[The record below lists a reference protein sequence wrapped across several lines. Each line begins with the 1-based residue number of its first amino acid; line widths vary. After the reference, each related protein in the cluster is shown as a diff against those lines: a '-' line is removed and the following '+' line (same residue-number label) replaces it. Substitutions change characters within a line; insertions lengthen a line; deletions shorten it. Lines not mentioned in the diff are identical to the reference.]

1 MGASARVEKREEA
14 MIPKSFVYC
23 RAPQLLFGMAALLIA
38 TTAPARTEPQ
48 KGPCAV
54 AKEVNVP
61 ARMRDGVTL
70 FADVYRPKEA
80 GSFPVI
86 LMRLPYNKTAAQT
99 YVYASP
105 EFYASQCYIVAI
117 QDVRGQ
123 YASEG
128 TFYAFRDEMND
139 GYDSVEWAASL
150 PGSNGKVGM
159 YGFSYVGA
167 TQWLAA
173 VMQPP
178 HLTAIVPAM
187 TSSDYYDGWS
197 YEGGAWSLAFEESW
211 PIQTIALVNARRSGD
226 QSLVAKIADATG
238 KLSQTYTYLPL
249 KDYPWLSPGVP
260 AVAGYFYDWIAHNT
274 WDGYWQQWS
283 IRTRYSHVQVP
294 ALNYGGWYDV
304 FMNGTIENFVGMRKQ
319 GGSEVARA
327 GQKLVIGPYIHL
339 PWQQKV
345 GEMDFGPE
353 AANPIESLQVPW
365 FDHWLKDKDNGID
378 RQPAV
383 RVFVMGANRWREAT
397 NWPIPDT
404 RFTKYYLHSHSAANS
419 MFGNGALS
427 TEEPAADEAPDH
439 YRYDPADP
447 VPSRGG
453 HSCCTSDVAPVGPF
467 NQAEIEQR
475 ADVLVYST
483 ASLEQPVELTGPI
496 SLTLFAASSAVDT
509 DWTAKLVDVYP
520 DGRVINLNNGIVRAS
535 FRDSLEHPT
544 PITPGQIYKYVI
556 NIWPTSN
563 VFLAGHRIRLEV
575 SSSNFPH
582 YDRNANTGHPFG
594 VDAQVQAA
602 DQTVY
607 HDPQHASFMTLPII
621 GEPMRPLAAQ

>member
-1 MGASARVEKREEA
+1 MCQKLSSGTA
-14 MIPKSFVYC
+14 
-23 RAPQLLFGMAALLIA
+23 APFMLCLPVLFLALA
-38 TTAPARTEPQ
+38 FPARADVQ

-54 AKEVNVP
+54 TKQVDVA
-61 ARMRDGVTL
+61 AQMRDGVVL
-70 FADVYRPKEA
+70 LADVYRPTDG
-80 GSFPVI
+80 GSYPVI

-99 YVYASP
+99 YVYAKP
-105 EFYASQCYIVAI
+105 EFYAAQCYIVVI

-123 YASEG
+123 YASQG
-128 TFYAFRDEMND
+128 TFYAFRNEMSD

-173 VMQPP
+173 VMRPP

-197 YEGGAWSLAFEESW
+197 YEGGAWALAFEESW
-211 PIQTIALVNARRSGD
+211 PIQTIALVNARRTGD
-226 QSLVAKIADATG
+226 QSLVARIADATG
-238 KLSQTYTYLPL
+238 KISQTYNYLPL
-249 KDYPWLSPGVP
+249 RDYPWLSPGVP
-260 AVAGYFYDWIAHNT
+260 AVAGYFYDWITHNS
-274 WDGYWQQWS
+274 WDAYWQQWS
-283 IRTRYSHVQVP
+283 IRKRYAQVQVP
-294 ALNYGGWYDV
+294 ALNYDGWYDV
-304 FMNGTIENFVGMRKQ
+304 FLNGAIENFAGMRRE
-319 GGSEVARA
+319 GGSDVARSS
-327 GQKLVIGPYIHL
+327 QRLVIGPYIHL
-339 PWQQKV
+339 PWQPKV

-353 AANPIESLQVPW
+353 AANSINDLQIAW
-365 FDHWLKDKDNGID
+365 FDHWLKGKDNGAD
-378 RQPAV
+378 HAPPV

-397 NWPIPDT
+397 DWPIPGT
-404 RFTKYYLHSHSAANS
+404 HFTNYFLHSLGTANS
-419 MFGNGALS
+419 LFGNGVLETGSPEMA
-427 TEEPAADEAPDH
+427 EVADR

-483 ASLEQPVELTGPI
+483 SALEHPVEVTGPI

-520 DGRVINLNNGIVRAS
+520 DGRAINLNNGILRARY
-535 FRDSLEHPT
+535 RDSLEYT
-544 PITPGQIYKYVI
+544 SPIVPGQIYKYVI

-563 VFLAGHRIRLEV
+563 VFLAGHKIRLEV

-582 YDRNANTGHPFG
+582 YDRNPNTGHPFG
-594 VDAQVQAA
+594 VDAVMRPAE
-602 DQTVY
+602 QTVY
-607 HDPQHASFMTLPII
+607 HDAQHASFVTLPII
-621 GEPMRPLAAQ
+621 PEPMHPLASQ

>member
-1 MGASARVEKREEA
+1 MMR
-14 MIPKSFVYC
+14 KSLVCC
-23 RAPQLLFGMAALLIA
+23 RAAQLLLGMAALLA
-38 TTAPARTEPQ
+38 ASAAPARAEPP
-48 KGPCAV
+48 KGPCTV
-54 AKEVNVP
+54 AKEGDVP
-61 ARMRDGVTL
+61 ARMRDGIIL
-70 FADVYRPKEA
+70 FADVYRPKET

-139 GYDSVEWAASL
+139 GHDSVEWAASL

-197 YEGGAWSLAFEESW
+197 YEGGAWSLAFQESW
-211 PIQTIALVNARRSGD
+211 PIQTLALVNARRSGD
-226 QSLVAKIADATG
+226 QSLVAKIAEATG

-260 AVAGYFYDWIAHNT
+260 AVAGYFYDWIGHNT
-274 WDGYWQQWS
+274 WDDYWQQWS
-283 IRTRYSHVQVP
+283 IRTRYGRVRVP

-304 FMNGTIENFVGMRKQ
+304 FMNGTIENFVSMRKQ

-345 GEMDFGPE
+345 GELDFGPE

-365 FDHWLKDKDNGID
+365 FDHWLKGKDNGVE

-383 RVFVMGANRWREAT
+383 RVFVMGANRWREAAD
-397 NWPIPDT
+397 WPIPDT
-404 RFTKYYLHSHSAANS
+404 RFTKYYLHSRGAANS

-427 TEEPAADEAPDH
+427 TREPAADEAPDR

-509 DWTAKLVDVYP
+509 DWTAKLVDVHP

-544 PITPGQIYKYVI
+544 PITPGQIYRYVI

-582 YDRNANTGHPFG
+582 YDRNPNTGHPFG
-594 VDAQVQAA
+594 VDAQVQVA

-607 HDPQHASFMTLPII
+607 HDPQHASFVTLPII
-621 GEPMRPLAAQ
+621 NEPMRPLAAQ